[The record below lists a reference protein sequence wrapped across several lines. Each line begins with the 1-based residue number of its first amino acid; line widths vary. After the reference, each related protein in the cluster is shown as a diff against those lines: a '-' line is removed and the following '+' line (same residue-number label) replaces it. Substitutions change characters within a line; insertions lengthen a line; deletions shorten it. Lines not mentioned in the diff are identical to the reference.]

1 MKKLSFTIG
10 VCLFS
15 AGLGILLS
23 MYLPDSLLIGIL
35 SILLIIAGFLII
47 FSK

>member
-10 VCLFS
+10 ICLLS

-23 MYLPDSLLIGIL
+23 MFLPDSLLIGIQA
-35 SILLIIAGFLII
+35 ILLIIAGILII

>member
-10 VCLFS
+10 ICLLS

-23 MYLPDSLLIGIL
+23 MFLPDSLLIGIQAV
-35 SILLIIAGFLII
+35 LLIIAGFLII
-47 FSK
+47 YSK